1 MSDHILAFSY
11 AFNTSAISFQ
21 YCLHFAMPDF
31 PPGPLKSPNRTSSLP
46 NTADINAVSS
56 SADHFVRAF
65 YSLMSTPSFAQII
78 LSVFYS
84 AMSIYI
90 RQAQSRR
97 YQFQF
102 VLYFEKVPLIEWT
115 FLGEMILWIIMRF
128 IRNTV
133 LTYRYI
139 NPSIDVSYRKYKQLG
154 AAITENFQKGRL
166 CTLKNWISS
175 SKIGVHT
182 DYSRKYTVEIFYNL
196 KIWPRTARS
205 FKFDI
210 ELGMEPE
217 QAFIT
222 S

>member
-21 YCLHFAMPDF
+21 YCLYFAMPDF

-97 YQFQF
+97 YHSFS
-102 VLYFEKVPLIEWT
+102 LCYILRKYLLLNEH
-115 FLGEMILWIIMRF
+115 FLGK
-128 IRNTV
+128 
-133 LTYRYI
+133 RY
-139 NPSIDVSYRKYKQLG
+139 Y
-154 AAITENFQKGRL
+154 E
-166 CTLKNWISS
+166 
-175 SKIGVHT
+175 
-182 DYSRKYTVEIFYNL
+182 
-196 KIWPRTARS
+196 
-205 FKFDI
+205 
-210 ELGMEPE
+210 
-217 QAFIT
+217 
-222 S
+222 